1 LRRFGE
7 TAYVEAGFGA
17 TSNKIF
23 GMKARMN
30 RGDFDGKRYL
40 LNCQSFIDHAL
51 DRYLKSND
59 QVTSPLNQAI
69 CYSVLD
75 GGKRFRPILT
85 LAVGELFGAKRRVLL
100 PFACAIE
107 LIHCYSLIHDDLPA
121 LDNDDLRRGKP
132 SCHKRFGEAIAL
144 LAGDALLTEA
154 FFIMSDPRVA
164 RRLGVKLISK
174 LIREVSDAAGIRGM
188 IGGQSTEIEVVKR
201 KVTPAVLESLDR
213 LKTGALIMTAARVG
227 AIIGGAA
234 RKDLDRITR
243 YAQALGLAFQITDD
257 ILDGHEVSTDKRNP
271 KGLTNYLSVAGPAKA
286 GERVKD
292 LLHDCLKEMH
302 PYGRAAEPLREM
314 ARYVALRTAA
324 DTEEHGKGFRAVSS
338 PDNSRRLQAV
348 PHTRNP

>member
-1 LRRFGE
+1 
-7 TAYVEAGFGA
+7 V
-17 TSNKIF
+17 
-23 GMKARMN
+23 ARA
-30 RGDFDGKRYL
+30 DFDGKRYL
-40 LNCQSFIDHAL
+40 LDCRSFIEQSLDH
-51 DRYLKSND
+51 YLRNNHR
-59 QVTSPLNQAI
+59 VTSLLHQAM

-85 LAVGELFGAKRRVLL
+85 LAVGKLFGAKRRVLL

-121 LDNDDLRRGKP
+121 LDNDDLRRGKL

-164 RRLGVKLISK
+164 RLLGVPLISK

-188 IGGQSTEIEVVKR
+188 IGGQSTEIEVVKG

-234 RKDLDRITR
+234 RKDFDRITR

-257 ILDGHEVSTDKRNP
+257 ILDGHEVSSDKRNP
-271 KGLTNYLSVAGPAKA
+271 KGLTNYLSVAGPARA

-292 LLHDCLKEMH
+292 LLHDCLREMQ
-302 PYGRAAEPLREM
+302 PYGRKAEPLREM

-324 DTEEHGKGFRAVSS
+324 DTDEHGKGFRPVSS
-338 PDNSRRLQAV
+338 PDNSQRLKAV
-348 PHTRNP
+348 SHTRNP